1 MTHGAPVLGFS
12 VNISFFY
19 NFRVVKGLI
28 VYNKDNGVENRSGK
42 LTPMHLACQN
52 NQLEVVETIATM
64 VPQWINSSDEDN
76 DMQTPLHIVSEKGYV
91 RIVNALV
98 KHNAKLR
105 RIRNGATAVHLAVQK
120 GHIEVVKVLLSAYCD
135 AVKIADYKGA
145 TPLHYAAHYCG
156 EIVATLVER

>member
-1 MTHGAPVLGFS
+1 MKKLISH
-12 VNISFFY
+12 NI
-19 NFRVVKGLI
+19 
-28 VYNKDNGVENRSGK
+28 DNGIGLKSGK

-52 NQLEVVETIATM
+52 DQLKVVETIATM

-76 DMQTPLHIVSEKGYV
+76 NMQTPLHIASEKGFV

-105 RIRNGATAVHLAVQK
+105 HIRNGATPVHLAVQK
-120 GHIEVVKVLLSAYCD
+120 GHIEAVEVLLSAYHD

-156 EIVATLVER
+156 ETVTTLVER